1 MTEKL
6 NIILDLDN
14 CCIHA
19 LSISTYNND
28 KKMVEYMTKELK
40 KDGNNVDI
48 LKYKFDSEKDD
59 RYEILFIRPHLKIFL
74 EYLLKNYNV
83 SVWSNGYYR
92 YVDKICNII
101 FTNL

>member
-19 LSISTYNND
+19 LSISTYKND

-48 LKYKFDSEKDD
+48 LKYKFDSRK
-59 RYEILFIRPHLKIFL
+59 R
-74 EYLLKNYNV
+74 
-83 SVWSNGYYR
+83 
-92 YVDKICNII
+92 
-101 FTNL
+101 